1 MRFCGRVAELDELIA
16 RWKLASDIAAP
27 SPQLVILKA
36 ERGVGK
42 TRLALEFYRWLSE
55 NIDAKGPD
63 GYWPDSASIFDRS
76 IDVNPDPYACR
87 YDQSMPFLWWGLRAA
102 DPGTENRIS
111 GDAVASYDKFL
122 APHLVALT
130 MKARAIKSGKALL
143 GVWRD
148 VAKGEAASWSG
159 YDTVMSVGEG
169 LFKTVQILRGTMEQS
184 HSSALEEITK
194 KSISR
199 VDAVLE
205 DLEIVLNTR
214 SPGFA
219 KTPAIILIDDAQFST
234 EDPGL
239 VDFCEKLLHM
249 AMTQK
254 WPLMIL
260 VTHWKRDLS
269 PEFMTTERSFAGV
282 IHHARTRATHENG
295 PVAGLPG
302 GHLTTQNTIEID
314 LAPVPD
320 LTEALHHA
328 LPGLLPD
335 QASALLDH
343 AGGNPRHLEQ
353 IIAFLRE
360 NEEFFEDFD
369 TANALTEE
377 GLREAL
383 EETHDI
389 LKVVMRRLRDAPVEV
404 QEAICLAS
412 LQGMRFVSE
421 IVNDL
426 AKVCLSGERSDAL
439 KKASD
444 PFSMVSLRQK
454 ASIAEFS
461 ERLFYLVAEKRR
473 RSLKGLSDTAALTVA
488 LQDILRERSTQ
499 IDVDTVDDVDAAVMT
514 LGLTAQVFSETEP
527 VVALNALCAVA
538 KLEEARFSYSAA
550 LSAAESFARM
560 IEPDFASWSKISF
573 FGAQSVAEMLAS
585 DGKHEKALEIRQAL
599 LETKQAEAAQSGT
612 PRSLRI
618 YSIALERFSDSVLEK
633 GDVATSIKLRN
644 NVLQLR
650 RKLWE
655 LTGTVQARRDHM
667 IALNRVGS
675 AAVAAGD
682 LKSAFDPRHESL
694 AISRELLAL
703 TEAYE
708 GLSDLARSLEFVGQL
723 AMDTL
728 DFKSAKQAFGEC
740 LDLRRE
746 LVSRYP
752 NTDTKRALTVALWK
766 LGDVLFA
773 EHDASGA
780 KRIWQDAL
788 ELARE
793 QVTIHNSTSSQS
805 NLAYSLIRVSD
816 AFKALLNN
824 EAAKQAAKQAA
835 EECLEIRKVLADRT
849 GSLRSQVDLAT
860 AFEAIGDIDFAAGDL
875 VAAKQSWSQSLK
887 IREDLLSKSKTP
899 ISLRN
904 YAISL
909 DRMGDASMMAHEVI
923 EAVRYWRD
931 CHDVRRDL
939 FASVPTPKHERDT
952 WLVLNKLADASFAAG
967 DLPSATIAWHEGLR
981 IARSV
986 ALQVETIDSRFDL
999 SISLFKAGLAAAYA
1013 EDEMA
1018 VAQSFS
1024 ESVEILRRLYQE
1036 SESPRI
1042 RLAYCQTVVWLA
1054 ASKDEHVERSK
1065 LLLEADKL
1073 LEGLSEAERESIA
1086 SLISEICSDD

>member
-63 GYWPDSASIFDRS
+63 GYWPESASILDRS

-111 GDAVASYDKFL
+111 GDAVASYDRFL

-184 HSSALEEITK
+184 RSSALGEITK

-239 VDFCEKLLHM
+239 ADFCEKLLHM

-282 IHHARTRATHENG
+282 VHHARTRAPHENG

-302 GHLTTQNTIEID
+302 GYLTAQNTVEID

-320 LTEALHHA
+320 LTDALHHA

-335 QASALLDH
+335 QAKALLEH

-369 TANALTEE
+369 TANSLTEE

-412 LQGMRFVSE
+412 LQGMRFVSD

-426 AKVCLSGERSDAL
+426 AKACLAGERADAL
-439 KKASD
+439 KRASD
-444 PFSMVSLRQK
+444 PFSMVSARHK
-454 ASIAEFS
+454 ANIAEFS

-473 RSLKGLSDTAALTVA
+473 RSLKGLSDTAALTTA
-488 LQDILRERSTQ
+488 LQDILRERIAQ
-499 IDVDTVDDVDAAVMT
+499 IDLDQVEDVDAAVMT
-514 LGLTAQVFSETEP
+514 FGLAAQVFGETEP
-527 VVALNALCAVA
+527 VVAMNGISAIVKLEQARYAHTAAVA
-538 KLEEARFSYSAA
+538 AADRFLALFTPTALEGSTLEAKGIWRITD
-550 LSAAESFARM
+550 LL
-560 IEPDFASWSKISF
+560 ISE
-573 FGAQSVAEMLAS
+573 GRNS
-585 DGKHEKALEIRQAL
+585 HALEILNAVLDNTRSTAVRLQTSESQHALVDALSQVGVALMADGDLLTATQAL
-599 LETKQAEAAQSGT
+599 QEGLDIARQLAARLPTPEHQERLWGSLVFVGDAAADAGDLRAAAEAWNEALNVARDLAARNKT
-612 PRSLRI
+612 PESLQHL
-618 YSIALERFSDSVLEK
+618 ALS
-633 GDVATSIKLRN
+633 
-644 NVLQLR
+644 
-650 RKLWE
+650 
-655 LTGTVQARRDHM
+655 
-667 IALNRVGS
+667 LNRVGC
-675 AAVAAGD
+675 AASDAGD
-682 LKSAFDPRHESL
+682 WGTSTLAFQEQLDINRELAEQLQTPQSRSNMSSSLDSL
-694 AISRELLAL
+694 AYLALETGDFGQAAAACDEMLKIHRDLAELLQ
-703 TEAYE
+703 TPESKE
-708 GLSDLARSLEFVGQL
+708 GLA
-723 AMDTL
+723 
-728 DFKSAKQAFGEC
+728 SA
-740 LDLRRE
+740 LMR
-746 LVSRYP
+746 
-752 NTDTKRALTVALWK
+752 T
-766 LGDVLFA
+766 GDV
-773 EHDASGA
+773 A
-780 KRIWQDAL
+780 KEAGNVVAKTQAL
-788 ELARE
+788 HE
-793 QVTIHNSTSSQS
+793 
-805 NLAYSLIRVSD
+805 
-816 AFKALLNN
+816 ALN
-824 EAAKQAAKQAA
+824 
-835 EECLEIRKVLADRT
+835 I
-849 GSLRSQVDLAT
+849 
-860 AFEAIGDIDFAAGDL
+860 
-875 VAAKQSWSQSLK
+875 
-887 IREDLLSKSKTP
+887 
-899 ISLRN
+899 
-904 YAISL
+904 
-909 DRMGDASMMAHEVI
+909 
-923 EAVRYWRD
+923 
-931 CHDVRRDL
+931 RRDL
-939 FASVPTPKHERDT
+939 ASRTFLLRER
-952 WLVLNKLADASFAAG
+952 ADHG
-967 DLPSATIAWHEGLR
+967 
-981 IARSV
+981 AR
-986 ALQVETIDSRFDL
+986 RFD
-999 SISLFKAGLAAAYA
+999 
-1013 EDEMA
+1013 
-1018 VAQSFS
+1018 
-1024 ESVEILRRLYQE
+1024 
-1036 SESPRI
+1036 
-1042 RLAYCQTVVWLA
+1042 
-1054 ASKDEHVERSK
+1054 
-1065 LLLEADKL
+1065 
-1073 LEGLSEAERESIA
+1073 
-1086 SLISEICSDD
+1086 